1 MSDFK
6 VVLADLETLA
16 STYRTEAANFENVAS
31 QLKITPPDSGDG
43 TLNASMKTLLDE
55 LGVLNSRMHAFLS
68 QDADKLKDCRDKY
81 EIADDDDKNRF
92 LWDNI
97 TEGLVK

>member
-6 VVLADLETLA
+6 VVLADLDALA
-16 STYRTEAANFENVAS
+16 NTYKTESDQFAHVAS

-43 TLNASMKTLLDE
+43 ALNTSMKALLDE
-55 LGVLNSRMHAFLS
+55 LSFVNSRMHTFLS
-68 QDADKLKDCRDKY
+68 QDADKLKDCRNKY
-81 EIADDDDKNRF
+81 VIADDGDKNRF